1 MIEPRF
7 MLCIENKFLKICLIL
22 TLSYRVLLT
31 FLLSLTVQCLQ
42 IKLTICQEVMLK
54 VIEQTN
60 GWRGDAPCEAYLVTV

>member
-1 MIEPRF
+1 MIELLS
-7 MLCIENKFLKICLIL
+7 MLNVVDKFLKICLIMAI
-22 TLSYRVLLT
+22 SYPVLLT

-60 GWRGDAPCEAYLVTV
+60 GWRGDAPCKAYLVTV